1 MQAMGNVTRG
11 TRTVDPPPVPPAP
24 TPTPTPTAIDVSHI
38 DPVLLRV
45 GKAWGQLRRGGSM
58 LELRQLMYGAA
69 DGTGPALDVAQGDAL
84 DVILERGPIRMGDL
98 AHALRVDAST
108 ATRTV
113 ARLAAAGL
121 VERQEGTR
129 DRRVVKIVA
138 TERGRE
144 LQARMVRTAT
154 EVLGRIL
161 EAFAPSEAETLAT
174 LMERLVESLDAV
186 VSASRVDPTDAGG
199 LSGSS

>member
-1 MQAMGNVTRG
+1 MANVTRG
-11 TRTVDPPPVPPAP
+11 TRRVDPPPVPPAP

-84 DVILERGPIRMGDL
+84 DVILEHGSIRMGEL
-98 AHALRVDAST
+98 AAALRVDAST

-113 ARLAAAGL
+113 ARLADAGL
-121 VERQEGTR
+121 VERQEGTV
-129 DRRVVKIVA
+129 DRRVVEIVP
-138 TERGRE
+138 TDEGRQ
-144 LQARMVRTAT
+144 LQAQMVRTAT
-154 EVLGRIL
+154 DTLGEIL
-161 EAFAPSEAETLAT
+161 AAFGPQEAETLAT
-174 LMERLVESLDAV
+174 LMERLVASLDEV
-186 VSASRVDPTDAGG
+186 VARQKADRRGG
-199 LSGSS
+199 